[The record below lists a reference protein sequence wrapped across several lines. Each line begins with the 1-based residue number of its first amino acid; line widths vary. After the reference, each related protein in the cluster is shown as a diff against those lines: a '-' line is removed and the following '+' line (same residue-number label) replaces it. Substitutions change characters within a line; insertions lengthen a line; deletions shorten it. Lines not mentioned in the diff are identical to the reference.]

1 MGRGYNHYSNCGC
14 GWCSSTWG
22 NVRVDRTQLR
32 STMQT
37 RDAERI
43 LREQRASKGYSS
55 CFVDPNA
62 VCPVCA
68 ASVFYYQNDGGSR
81 VFFDDLGPPWPK
93 HPCTD
98 NPARSASAKSA
109 RPQPRARGIR
119 LELAEAASF
128 LGIYDGGRYHS
139 SGYPIDWQMI
149 EILSV
154 ERKGFK
160 LFLTGQLI
168 EMADGPVVYFS
179 ITCPEEIVAA
189 GDVVSGCFSAIS
201 AFHPTKLAPRS
212 YKVTWFENERFV
224 KVIATGEHDLRPLRE
239 ASSLASVRSEGPTP
253 AAILIRRSKAPRARP
268 KSAAAP
274 RARDN
279 EAKAK
284 PRSKSRATK
293 PLRPKKQNAEPKP
306 RSVKQLKR
314 DEMISKVVVEYR
326 RGRHSRP
333 PKAGK

>member
-1 MGRGYNHYSNCGC
+1 
-14 GWCSSTWG
+14 
-22 NVRVDRTQLR
+22 
-32 STMQT
+32 MQT

-43 LREQRASKGYSS
+43 LREQRASRGYAS
-55 CFVDPNA
+55 CFVNPNA

-68 ASVFYYQNDGGSR
+68 ASVFYYQNDRGSR

-98 NPARSASAKSA
+98 NPTRSASAISA

-128 LGIYDGGRYHS
+128 LGIYDGGRFHS

-154 ERKGFK
+154 ERKGFQ

-179 ITCPEEIVAA
+179 ITCPEEIVVA

-212 YKVTWFENERFV
+212 YKVTWFENERFL
-224 KVIATGEHDLRPLRE
+224 KVSVTGEHALRPLRE
-239 ASSLASVRSEGPTP
+239 PSTFISIRSEGPTP
-253 AAILIRRSKAPRARP
+253 AAILIRRSKTPRARP
-268 KSAAAP
+268 KSATPP
-274 RARDN
+274 RAKDN
-279 EAKAK
+279 EAKSR
-284 PRSKSRATK
+284 PRPDSKGAK
-293 PLRPKKQNAEPKP
+293 PLRAKKLNADPKP
-306 RSVKQLKR
+306 ESAKQLKR

-326 RGRHSRP
+326 RGRHSRS
-333 PKAGK
+333 PKDGK

>member
-1 MGRGYNHYSNCGC
+1 MFGVEGMGRGYNHYSNCGC

-43 LREQRASKGYSS
+43 LREQRASKGYTS
-55 CFVDPNA
+55 CFVNPNA

-68 ASVFYYQNDGGSR
+68 ASVFYYQNDRGSR

-98 NPARSASAKSA
+98 NPTRSASAISA
-109 RPQPRARGIR
+109 RPQSRARGIR

-154 ERKGFK
+154 ERKGFQ

-179 ITCPEEIVAA
+179 ITCPEEIVVA

-212 YKVTWFENERFV
+212 YKVIWFENERFL
-224 KVIATGEHDLRPLRE
+224 KVIATGEHALRPLRE
-239 ASSLASVRSEGPTP
+239 PSISTRPEGHTP
-253 AAILIRRSKAPRARP
+253 ASILIRRSKTPRARP
-268 KSAAAP
+268 KAAAPP

-279 EAKAK
+279 EAK
-284 PRSKSRATK
+284 SKVTK
-293 PLRPKKQNAEPKP
+293 PLRAKKQNAEPKP
-306 RSVKQLKR
+306 KSAKQLKR

-326 RGRHSRP
+326 RGRHSRS
-333 PKAGK
+333 PKDGR